1 MMTRLLRSVVAV
13 IAAAAL
19 VGAAPVTASAAGTEI
34 TPGASA
40 VTAST
45 DDGNVPANVV
55 DKSLSTRW
63 SGDGDGAWL
72 QLDLGSVQTVSQIKV
87 AVYHGDQRQNVF
99 QLQYWDGSAWV
110 TAFDGMSSGTTT
122 GLETYNLPDVQTSK
136 VRYVGHGYVSSS
148 GNDTWNSLTE
158 VEVWSGGG
166 TSGTVPANILDL
178 TNWKETLPIGPAGD
192 PTEIL
197 QPQLATYSIDP
208 YFKVNAA
215 GDGVQ
220 FRAPVNGTTTGGSS
234 YPRSELREMN
244 GSNLASWSTSSGTH
258 TMTIDEAITATPLV
272 KPHIVAGQ
280 VHGSSDDVL
289 TIRLEGTNLFVD
301 HNGNAGPTLTSS
313 YALGTRFTV
322 QIVASGGHIKVFYN
336 GVQKDDYSISASGN
350 YFKAGAYTQA
360 NCGNSDPCDASN
372 YGEVNIYGL
381 TVSHS

>member
-1 MMTRLLRSVVAV
+1 MMVRLLRSIVAV
-13 IAAAAL
+13 TAAAAL
-19 VGAAPVTASAAGTEI
+19 LGAAPATASAAGTEI

-63 SGDGDGAWL
+63 SGEGDGAWL

-87 AVYHGDQRQNVF
+87 AVYEGDQRQNVF
-99 QLQYWDGSAWV
+99 QLQYWDGSTWV

-122 GLETYNLPDVQTSK
+122 GLQTYDFPDVQTSK
-136 VRYVGHGYVSSS
+136 VRYVGHGYVTSS
-148 GNDTWNSLTE
+148 GTGPWNSLTE
-158 VEVWSGGG
+158 VEVWGGDG
-166 TSGTVPANILDL
+166 TTGPVPADILDL
-178 TNWKETLPIGPAGD
+178 TNWKETLPIGDAGS

-197 QPQLATYSIDP
+197 QPELATYSIDP
-208 YFKVNAA
+208 YFMVNPA

-220 FRAPVNGTTTGGSS
+220 FRAPVNGVTTSGSG

-244 GSNLASWSTSSGTH
+244 GSNLASWSTSSGTN
-258 TMTIDEAITATPLV
+258 TMTIDEAITATPQT
-272 KPHIVAGQ
+272 KPHVVAGQ
-280 VHGSSDDVL
+280 VHDSSDDVL

-301 HNGNAGPTLTSS
+301 HNGDAGPTLTSS
-313 YALGTRFTV
+313 YTLGTRFTV

-336 GVQKDDYSISASGN
+336 GAQKDDYTKSVSGA

-360 NCGNSDPCDASN
+360 NCANSTPCDSSN

-381 TVSHS
+381 TVSH